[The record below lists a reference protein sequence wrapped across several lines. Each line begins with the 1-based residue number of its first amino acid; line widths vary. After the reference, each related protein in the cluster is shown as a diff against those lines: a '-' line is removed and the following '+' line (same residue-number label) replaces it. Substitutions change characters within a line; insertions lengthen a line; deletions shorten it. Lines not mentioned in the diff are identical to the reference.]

1 MDKPEP
7 KKRTLAATPPAIYN
21 GSTKEAGQMKKQK
34 YFVAYTPEEAA
45 LVIQSLNRLRNALLR
60 ENRDS
65 GCVDELLLKVMC
77 APVKKI

>member
-1 MDKPEP
+1 MAE
-7 KKRTLAATPPAIYN
+7 KKINNNDELKT
-21 GSTKEAGQMKKQK
+21 EQK

>member
-1 MDKPEP
+1 
-7 KKRTLAATPPAIYN
+7 
-21 GSTKEAGQMKKQK
+21 MKKQK
-34 YFVAYTPEEAA
+34 YFVAYTPEAA

>member
-1 MDKPEP
+1 MAYTEPEN
-7 KKRTLAATPPAIYN
+7 RTFAAIIPAIYN
-21 GSTKEAGQMKKQK
+21 GSTKEVVQMKKQK

>member
-1 MDKPEP
+1 
-7 KKRTLAATPPAIYN
+7 
-21 GSTKEAGQMKKQK
+21 MKKQK

-77 APVKKI
+77 APCKENLKTTY

>member
-1 MDKPEP
+1 MEGLRKIQ
-7 KKRTLAATPPAIYN
+7 KKTAMKGWKT
-21 GSTKEAGQMKKQK
+21 QMKKQK
-34 YFVAYTPEEAA
+34 YIVAYTLEETA

-60 ENRDS
+60 NNRDS

>member
-1 MDKPEP
+1 
-7 KKRTLAATPPAIYN
+7 
-21 GSTKEAGQMKKQK
+21 MKNQK
-34 YFVAYTPEEAA
+34 YFVVYSPDEIAI
-45 LVIQSLNRLRNALLR
+45 VIQSLNRLRNALIR

>member
-1 MDKPEP
+1 
-7 KKRTLAATPPAIYN
+7 
-21 GSTKEAGQMKKQK
+21 MKKQK
-34 YFVAYTPEEAA
+34 YIVAYTLEETA

-60 ENRDS
+60 NNRDS

>member
-1 MDKPEP
+1 MERLREIPRETTVKG
-7 KKRTLAATPPAIYN
+7 ATAP
-21 GSTKEAGQMKKQK
+21 MKNQT
-34 YFVAYTPEEAA
+34 YFVVYSPDEIAI
-45 LVIQSLNRLRNALLR
+45 VIQSLNRLRNALIR